1 VSKLN
6 KILVKARRQV
16 FSEMIGNNPSIFHG
30 EGYDFIE
37 LREYM
42 PGDDIRHIDWNIT
55 AKMRTPYIKIFRE
68 ERELSIVIASML
80 NGSFHFG
87 AKKFKQELIAEIVAN
102 LSYAILHNGD
112 LLSTHIYADRLYS
125 ESRPTKKL
133 SSVTASVDAILQ
145 FDPIS
150 KVADYHLLAETL
162 YKRVRRRSL
171 ILVVA
176 DFFDLPDFNLLA
188 KKHEVIAVIVRDRL
202 EESPPVMGFAS
213 LRDPE
218 TGVQLEGDYSQKSVD
233 AYAKKVHAHDR
244 ELYSTLRKDGV
255 RFTKVYTDEN
265 SAIALRR
272 LFEGRI

>member
-1 VSKLN
+1 MSTLN
-6 KILVKARRQV
+6 KILVRARRQV

-42 PGDDIRHIDWNIT
+42 PGDDIRHIDWNIS
-55 AKMRTPYIKIFRE
+55 AKMQTPYIKIFKE
-68 ERELSIVIASML
+68 ERELNIVIATML
-80 NGSFHFG
+80 NGSVHFG

-125 ESRPTKKL
+125 ESRPTKKV
-133 SSVTASVDAILQ
+133 SSVTKSVDEILQ
-145 FDPIS
+145 FDPIN
-150 KVADYHLLAETL
+150 KVADYKGLAETL

-176 DFFDLPDFNLLA
+176 DFFELPDFKLLA
-188 KKHEVIAVIVRDRL
+188 KKHEVVAIIVRDRL
-202 EESPPVMGFAS
+202 EEKPPVMGFAS

-244 ELYSTLRKDGV
+244 TLYSTLRKDGV
-255 RFTKVYTDEN
+255 RFTKIYTDEN

-272 LFEGRI
+272 LFEGQI

>member
-1 VSKLN
+1 MSTLS
-6 KILVKARRQV
+6 KILVRARRQV
-16 FSEMIGNNPSIFHG
+16 FSEMVGNNPSIFQG

-55 AKMRTPYIKIFRE
+55 AKMQKPYIKIFKE
-68 ERELSIVIASML
+68 ERELNIVIATML
-80 NGSFHFG
+80 NGSVHFG

-112 LLSTHIYADRLYS
+112 LLSTHIYADKLYS
-125 ESRPTKKL
+125 ESRPTKKV
-133 SSVTASVDAILQ
+133 SSITKSVDEILT
-145 FDPIS
+145 FEALH
-150 KVADYHLLAETL
+150 KVANYKTLSESL

-176 DFFDLPDFNLLA
+176 DFFDIPDFKLLA

-202 EESPPVMGFAS
+202 EEKPPVMGFAS

-218 TGVQLEGDYSQKSVD
+218 SGVQLEGDYTQKSVD
-233 AYAKKVHAHDR
+233 AYAQKVHEHDR
-244 ELYSTLRKDGV
+244 ELYSTLRKDGI